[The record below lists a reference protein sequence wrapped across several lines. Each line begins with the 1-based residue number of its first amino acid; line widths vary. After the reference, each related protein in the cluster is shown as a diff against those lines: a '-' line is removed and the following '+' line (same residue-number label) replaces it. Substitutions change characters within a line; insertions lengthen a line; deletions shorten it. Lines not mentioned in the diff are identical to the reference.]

1 MSSSVFLTPRT
12 WVVKE
17 VANSADFNWF
27 LQAQPKPSRNKNQ
40 KLFTGSKNQMTHVTI
55 EQDAALIKDAVG
67 RDTDRIAFLRGKHP
81 NWVKRQFNP
90 EYLNFWTN
98 TKEWIKAF
106 AKVHISKVE
115 LFTTDFELF
124 IRQLKKAV
132 RKDLVL
138 PFPIEKERQLILI
151 KSRLDDLLA
160 I

>member
-1 MSSSVFLTPRT
+1 
-12 WVVKE
+12 
-17 VANSADFNWF
+17 
-27 LQAQPKPSRNKNQ
+27 
-40 KLFTGSKNQMTHVTI
+40 MTHVTI

-67 RDTDRIAFLRGKHP
+67 RDTDRIAYFRGKHP

-98 TKEWIKAF
+98 MKLWIWAH
-106 AKVHISKVE
+106 AEVHLSKIE
-115 LFTTDFELF
+115 LYTTDFELF

-151 KSRLDDLLA
+151 KSQLDDLLA